1 MIEYR
6 DIKKL
11 KYNAKDFA
19 MMMDDVDIERVIAE
33 FVEAKNLRDHYRRD
47 GPK

>member
-11 KYNAKDFA
+11 KYYARDFA
-19 MMMDDVDIERVIAE
+19 MMMDNNDIERVIID
-33 FVEAKNLRDHYRRD
+33 FVEVKTLRDKYKKS
-47 GPK
+47 P